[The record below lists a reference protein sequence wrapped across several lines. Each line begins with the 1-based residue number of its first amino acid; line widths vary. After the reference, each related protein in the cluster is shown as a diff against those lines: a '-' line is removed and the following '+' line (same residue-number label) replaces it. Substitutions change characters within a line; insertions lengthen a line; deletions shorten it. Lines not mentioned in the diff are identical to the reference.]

1 MRNNKNITLFVN
13 DSFFAYCSAKS
24 IIEENSKNISL
35 IVFSNSKSQK
45 KQIFNIF
52 KKVSVKYFLYRGF
65 IHFLSKILF
74 RKKTVE
80 YLAKKHKI
88 KVENVVNKIEL
99 NNKIEN
105 AFIGFAFN
113 FDLILNKQI
122 LNKFSKGVYNIHA
135 SKLPKDRGISPAL
148 WAYARGDKEIWSTIY
163 EMDEGIDTGNIYKQ
177 FHVSV
182 NENDTLFS
190 IYSKISI
197 LSGKV
202 LSSVYKDALEDKII
216 LKSQNKNL
224 KSTYLS
230 WPDQKFDMMINS
242 SKGRLFSVNNL
253 FNI

>member
-1 MRNNKNITLFVN
+1 MGNNKNITLFVN

-24 IIEENSKNISL
+24 IIEENSQNISL

-52 KKVSVKYFLYRGF
+52 KKVSLKYFIYRGF
-65 IHFLSKILF
+65 IHLITKKIF
-74 RKKTVE
+74 KKKTVRH
-80 YLAKKHKI
+80 LAEKHKI
-88 KVENVVNKIEL
+88 NTINVVNKIEL
-99 NNKIEN
+99 NDKIEN
-105 AFIGFAFN
+105 SFIGFAFN
-113 FDLILNKQI
+113 FDLILNKEI
-122 LNKFSKGVYNIHA
+122 LIKFSKGVFNIHA

-177 FHVSV
+177 FRVSV
-182 NENDTLFS
+182 NDNDTLFS
-190 IYSKISI
+190 IYKKISL

-202 LSSVYKDALEDKII
+202 LNSVYNDVLENKII

-224 KSTYLS
+224 ETTYLS
-230 WPDQKFDMMINS
+230 WPDQKFDTMIKK
-242 SKGRLFSVNNL
+242 SKVRLFSVNNL